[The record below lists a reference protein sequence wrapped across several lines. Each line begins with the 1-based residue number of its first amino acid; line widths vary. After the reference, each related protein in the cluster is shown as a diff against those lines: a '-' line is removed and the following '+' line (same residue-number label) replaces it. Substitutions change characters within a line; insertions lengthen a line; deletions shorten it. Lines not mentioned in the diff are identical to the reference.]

1 MGQRPPHRPAPPG
14 PAPVRAPTRH
24 LTRGPQDWPEP
35 KRPVQTDVESEDDYE
50 YEAVTGEFAGI
61 PISEFVWARQHN
73 RRMVLVWVAVILA
86 ITGLV
91 ATAAWTVGSN
101 LDGLL

>member
-1 MGQRPPHRPAPPG
+1 
-14 PAPVRAPTRH
+14 
-24 LTRGPQDWPEP
+24 
-35 KRPVQTDVESEDDYE
+35 
-50 YEAVTGEFAGI
+50 VTGEFAGI

-73 RRMVLVWVAVILA
+73 RRMVLVWLALILA

-101 LDGLL
+101 LSGLL